1 MRGDASWFDRPQE
14 ILTPSREG
22 KEHAMNWKTRT
33 SSAAARVVAAALA
46 LTVSAV
52 GPVPSAGD
60 AAKDALDAQQL
71 VERARLTAES
81 FAADK
86 NMGKPVRD
94 LLKKAKG
101 VYIAPEVLR
110 GAFIVGASGGSG
122 VLLVRGDKGQ
132 WNGPAFY
139 TIGEASFGF
148 QAGADKSEV
157 MLLIMSDRGVSA
169 MLASSVKLGA
179 DTSVAAGPVGAGA
192 TAETANV
199 SADVLSF
206 ARAKGLYAG
215 ASLEGAV
222 MAKREGLNEA
232 YYSKQDITPT
242 EILIKGVPVNKQA
255 NPLKAEV
262 DKLASGK

>member
-1 MRGDASWFDRPQE
+1 
-14 ILTPSREG
+14 
-22 KEHAMNWKTRT
+22 MNWKMRA
-33 SSAAARVVAAALA
+33 SSATACVVATAFA
-46 LTVSAV
+46 LTVSTV
-52 GPVPSAGD
+52 GPVPAAGD
-60 AAKDALDAQQL
+60 AAKDSLEARQL
-71 VERARLTAES
+71 VERARLTVEG

-86 NMGKPVRD
+86 NIGKAVRD

-157 MLLIMSDRGVSA
+157 LLLIMSDRGVSS

-199 SADVLSF
+199 SADILSF

-232 YYSKQDITPT
+232 YYSKNDITPT
-242 EILIKGVPVNKQA
+242 EILIKGAPVNKQA
-255 NPLKAEV
+255 APLKAGV
-262 DKLASGK
+262 SKLASGK

>member
-1 MRGDASWFDRPQE
+1 
-14 ILTPSREG
+14 
-22 KEHAMNWKTRT
+22 MNWKMMR
-33 SSAAARVVAAALA
+33 SSAVACVLAIAFA
-46 LTVSAV
+46 LTVSTV
-52 GPVPSAGD
+52 GPVPAAAD
-60 AAKDALDAQQL
+60 AAKDSREAQQL
-71 VERARLTAES
+71 VERARLTMEN

-86 NMGKPVRD
+86 SIGKAARD
-94 LLKKAKG
+94 MLKKAKG

-157 MLLIMSDRGVSA
+157 VLLIMTDRGVSS

-199 SADVLSF
+199 SADILSF

-222 MAKREGLNEA
+222 MGKREGLNEA
-232 YYSKQDITPT
+232 YYKKNDITPT
-242 EILIKGVPVNKQA
+242 EILIKGTAVNKQA
-255 NPLKAEV
+255 DPLKAGV
-262 DKLASGK
+262 AKLAGGK

>member
-1 MRGDASWFDRPQE
+1 
-14 ILTPSREG
+14 
-22 KEHAMNWKTRT
+22 MNWKMRT
-33 SSAAARVVAAALA
+33 SSAAACVVATAFA
-46 LTVSAV
+46 LTVSTI
-52 GPVPSAGD
+52 GPVPAAGD
-60 AAKDALDAQQL
+60 AAKDSVEAQQL
-71 VERARLTAES
+71 VERARLTVQS

-86 NMGKPVRD
+86 SIGKAARD
-94 LLKKAKG
+94 MLKKAKG
-101 VYIAPEVLR
+101 VYIAPDVLR

-122 VLLVRGDKGQ
+122 VLLIRGDKGQ

-139 TIGEASFGF
+139 SIGEASFGF

-157 MLLIMSDRGVSA
+157 MLLIMSDRGVSS
-169 MLASSVKLGA
+169 MLGSSVKLGA

-199 SADVLSF
+199 SADILSF

-232 YYSKQDITPT
+232 YYSKSDITPT
-242 EILIKGVPVNKQA
+242 EILVKGAPVNKQA
-255 NPLKAEV
+255 DLLKADV
-262 DKLASGK
+262 SKLAGGM

>member
-1 MRGDASWFDRPQE
+1 MEDEDVVRRG
-14 ILTPSREG
+14 
-22 KEHAMNWKTRT
+22 
-33 SSAAARVVAAALA
+33 ARGVLA
-46 LTVSAV
+46 LNVSAV

-60 AAKDALDAQQL
+60 AAKDALETQQL

-94 LLKKAKG
+94 LLKKAQG

-122 VLLVRGDKGQ
+122 VFLVRGDKGQ

-148 QAGADKSEV
+148 QAGADTSEV
-157 MLLIMSDRGVSA
+157 MLVIMSDRGVSA

-179 DTSVAAGPVGAGA
+179 DTSGAAGPVGAGA
-192 TAETANV
+192 TVETANA
-199 SADVLSF
+199 SADVLSV
-206 ARAKGLYAG
+206 ARSKGLYAG

-222 MAKREGLNEA
+222 MAKPDGLNE
-232 YYSKQDITPT
+232 
-242 EILIKGVPVNKQA
+242 G
-255 NPLKAEV
+255 
-262 DKLASGK
+262 

>member
-1 MRGDASWFDRPQE
+1 
-14 ILTPSREG
+14 
-22 KEHAMNWKTRT
+22 MNWKLSTTAGVTRMAVT
-33 SSAAARVVAAALA
+33 TMVVAISTAGA
-46 LTVSAV
+46 VS
-52 GPVPSAGD
+52 GAGD
-60 AAKDALDAQQL
+60 VAKDARDAQQL
-71 VERARLTAES
+71 VERAKLTVEN
-81 FAADK
+81 FAAD
-86 NMGKPVRD
+86 GTVGPSVRN
-94 LLKKAKG
+94 LIKKAKG

-139 TIGEASFGF
+139 TIGEASFGL

-157 MLLIMSDRGVSA
+157 MLLIMSDRGVSS
-169 MLASSVKLGA
+169 MLASSVKLGG
-179 DTSVAAGPVGAGA
+179 DVSVAAGPVGVGA

-199 SADVLSF
+199 SADILSF

-232 YYSKQDITPT
+232 YYSKNEITPT
-242 EILIKGVPVNKQA
+242 DILIRGTAANKQA
-255 NPLKAEV
+255 KPLKTEV
-262 DKLASGK
+262 NKLAAAK